1 MGLRILSESGGD
13 GIKGGGANDSVHGAA
28 VAQAKLWPQQNHLIL
43 LTIGGLF
50 VFVFLNVA
58 ITLLLLPK
66 LLVMFFGVREL
77 FEPGIWLVLN
87 TTFLAVVAAIT
98 HLIMDPFIKAIYV
111 LRCFYGESQTTGE
124 DLRVRMNR
132 AAVLRRTA
140 MQAALVCLLLNCA
153 PTIQAAEQSAELDEA
168 ITEVLS
174 QPGAK
179 WKLPREI
186 VAEENRG
193 VIADFF
199 AKIADAAAR
208 WIQVIFRWI
217 GDILDW
223 LARKF
228 RPSDSSK
235 PGSWGFGDP
244 KILLYLCLAFVA
256 VLLVI
261 IVVRNRRTF
270 QGRNDLVIAEPVA
283 AMPDLRDE
291 NLAADALPEDEWLK
305 LAEEMRAS
313 GDLRLAIRALF
324 LAGLAELAR
333 RQVVQIAK
341 FKSNRD
347 YQREIT
353 RRSAAVPQRASAFSA
368 MVGVYE
374 RVWYGLYEPSGSMFS
389 ECEENVRVLRTC

>member
-1 MGLRILSESGGD
+1 MGWVYAYYQNLVVT

-140 MQAALVCLLLNCA
+140 MQAALVCMLLNCA

-174 QPGAK
+174 QPDNK

-208 WIQVIFRWI
+208 WLQVIFRWI
-217 GDILDW
+217 GEILDW

-228 RPSDSSK
+228 RPSDSSR

-270 QGRNDLVIAEPVA
+270 QGSKRP
-283 AMPDLRDE
+283 RD
-291 NLAADALPEDEWLK
+291 
-305 LAEEMRAS
+305 
-313 GDLRLAIRALF
+313 
-324 LAGLAELAR
+324 
-333 RQVVQIAK
+333 
-341 FKSNRD
+341 
-347 YQREIT
+347 
-353 RRSAAVPQRASAFSA
+353 
-368 MVGVYE
+368 
-374 RVWYGLYEPSGSMFS
+374 
-389 ECEENVRVLRTC
+389 C